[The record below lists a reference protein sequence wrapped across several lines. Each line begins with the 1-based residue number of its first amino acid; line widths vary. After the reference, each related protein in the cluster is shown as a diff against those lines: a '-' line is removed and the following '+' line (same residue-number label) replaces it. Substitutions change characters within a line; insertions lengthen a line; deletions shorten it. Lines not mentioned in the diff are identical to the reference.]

1 MSFLSIPILA
11 LCIPII
17 ALILRAIRRS
27 RELAILA
34 RTRQAEQRRRFA
46 CFDDL
51 EQRVGRLE
59 QYVTSPEFDLN
70 RKLSELAGHR

>member
-1 MSFLSIPILA
+1 MSFLPIPVLA

-17 ALILRAIRRS
+17 ALILRAVRRG
-27 RELAILA
+27 RELAVLA
-34 RTRQAEQRRRFA
+34 QVRQAEQRQRFA
-46 CFDDL
+46 CFDAL

-70 RKLSELAGHR
+70 RKLSELAEHR